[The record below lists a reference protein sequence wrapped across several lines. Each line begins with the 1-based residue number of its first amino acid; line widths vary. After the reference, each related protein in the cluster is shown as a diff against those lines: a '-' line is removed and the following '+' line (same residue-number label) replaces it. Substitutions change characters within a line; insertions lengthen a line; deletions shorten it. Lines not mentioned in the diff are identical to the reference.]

1 MTDSPSSSALHTFAR
16 ATLLAIVSCGLLHAC
31 GGGGGSTAASTD
43 GGGGTSVTPPP
54 SNPPGNG
61 GGTGTTNTA
70 PTISGAPATQVTA
83 GTAYTFTPTANDAE
97 GNTLTFSITN
107 MPAWATFS
115 TSNGRLTGTP
125 SAAGS
130 FANIT
135 ISVSDGTNT
144 ASLAAFTVTVNAVA
158 TTPPPATGNATLA
171 WMPPTT
177 REDGSV
183 LQNLAGYRIRTGSS
197 AGNYSNTIDV
207 TNPGLTTY
215 VVENLAKGTWYFVVS
230 AFDAAGVESALSSPV
245 SKTIN

>member
-31 GGGGGSTAASTD
+31 GGGGGSTAASSD
-43 GGGGTSVTPPP
+43 GGGGGSSVTPPP
-54 SNPPGNG
+54 SNPPS
-61 GGTGTTNTA
+61 TPPPTNTA

-97 GNTLTFSITN
+97 GNTLTFAITN
-107 MPAWATFS
+107 KPAWATFS

-135 ISVSDGTNT
+135 ITVSDGTST

-158 TTPPPATGNATLA
+158 TTPPPATGSATLA
-171 WMPPTT
+171 WLPPTT
-177 REDGSV
+177 RSDGSV
-183 LQNLAGYRIRTGSS
+183 LQNLAGYRIRTGNAS
-197 AGNYSNTIDV
+197 GNYPNTIEV
-207 TNPGLTTY
+207 TNPGLTSY

-230 AFDAAGVESALSSPV
+230 AFDAAGVESVQSSPV